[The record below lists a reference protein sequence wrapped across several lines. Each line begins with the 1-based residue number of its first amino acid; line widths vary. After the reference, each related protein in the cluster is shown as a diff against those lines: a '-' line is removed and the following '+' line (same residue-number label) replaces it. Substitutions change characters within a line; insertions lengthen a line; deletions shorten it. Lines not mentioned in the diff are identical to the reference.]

1 MTTMAPSAEVAA
13 VAHARRGGESLR
25 CGRARGRS
33 PSERTSERTRTSG
46 GVGATVHLAGKD
58 CTGVTADDHTARV
71 YHAAVRPDRRVREK
85 KGARCA
91 RVIRR
96 HLSAPG
102 CGRYDGSDVRCRRV
116 DGEDVDRSL
125 LHGFVFRRR

>member
-13 VAHARRGGESLR
+13 MAHARRGGESLR

-85 KGARCA
+85 KRCTMCA
-91 RVIRR
+91 RDTAPPERPRLRPIRW
-96 HLSAPG
+96 
-102 CGRYDGSDVRCRRV
+102 
-116 DGEDVDRSL
+116 
-125 LHGFVFRRR
+125 